1 MGVSPSTLTAGI
13 EDELIETN
21 ISHGL
26 ERERAFQVDLSRL
39 MVGQHWRSKD
49 NLISAAEAR
58 SSVPSE
64 SDFLGGEELFFP
76 GGEQSEELVP
86 MCKSFVKFLWARKKP
101 HMPACMCVML
111 GLLTTVHA
119 VLSGR
124 IVDEITAIANTGDS
138 IWLVAIFVVAMMVN
152 STARSVL
159 FYYFERDVP
168 EASVRQ
174 ELRHVLGKS
183 LARLQRYGV
192 EAWPP
197 GRYILTLDDCVHDA
211 VGKIWSAFFTSIV
224 VVATVFSHFCL
235 QIVLISCSTFKDIL
249 IKN

>member
-13 EDELIETN
+13 EDELIETSM
-21 ISHGL
+21 SHGL

-39 MVGQHWRSKD
+39 IVGQHWRSKD

-64 SDFLGGEELFFP
+64 SDFLGGEELLFP

-86 MCKSFVKFLWARKKP
+86 MCKAFVKFLWARKKP

-138 IWLVAIFVVAMMVN
+138 IWLVTIFVVAMMVN
-152 STARSVL
+152 STVRSVL
-159 FYYFERDVP
+159 FCY
-168 EASVRQ
+168 EASRARCARSICPTGAAARPRK
-174 ELRHVLGKS
+174 ELGAAAALRCGS
-183 LARLQRYGV
+183 
-192 EAWPP
+192 
-197 GRYILTLDDCVHDA
+197 
-211 VGKIWSAFFTSIV
+211 
-224 VVATVFSHFCL
+224 VATGEVQTHTRRLRS
-235 QIVLISCSTFKDIL
+235 
-249 IKN
+249 